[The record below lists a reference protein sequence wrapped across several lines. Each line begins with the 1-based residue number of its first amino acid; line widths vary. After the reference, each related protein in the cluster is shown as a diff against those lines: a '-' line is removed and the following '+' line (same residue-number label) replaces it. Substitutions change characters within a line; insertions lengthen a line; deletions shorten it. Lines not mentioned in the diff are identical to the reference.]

1 MNILLSI
8 IDCLKILVQAF
19 RFCIINIPLE
29 NSNSSLIRILGFLNP
44 FFIFKRNIPHGV
56 RIKNFL
62 ESLGPMFI
70 KFGQLLSTRT
80 DVVPVKITSHLKELT
95 DQCKPFPTNTAK
107 EIIEKSLNIKID
119 EVFED
124 FEDMPLAAASLAQ
137 VHKAKIKKTNEKV
150 VIKVLRPKIDKKV
163 RRNVRLMR
171 TTGFLV
177 NLFYRD
183 SNRLN
188 LKNVIDDYEK
198 TIFRELDLKVEAA
211 NTTLTKKNFADSELL
226 FIPKVF
232 WDYTRVNVLTIEEID
247 GIACT
252 DIDSMERLGIDR
264 KTLAENGVK
273 IFLDQVFRDNFF
285 HADMHPGNIFV
296 SKKNVECP
304 SYIAIDC
311 AIVGS
316 LSKEDQYNLARMLQA
331 TLKQDY
337 VKLSELFIGAGWVSS
352 QTNKAELEQALRATC
367 EPIFEKPLSEI
378 EFGSLLLYLFDSTR
392 QFGLSVQPS
401 LILLQKTLIHI
412 EGMGREIYK
421 DLDFW
426 GQAEP
431 YIDQWI
437 NTQFSPI
444 KLKEFLENNHYEIL
458 EKASSFPGEIFDLL
472 DNIKFLANDGKKNS
486 ELVKILETG
495 LQNQRKWQNLTI
507 ITLIG
512 IIMFLL
518 VTILS

>member
-198 TIFRELDLKVEAA
+198 TIYRELDLKVEAA

-437 NTQFSPI
+437 NKQFSPI

-518 VTILS
+518 VKILS